1 MRAAAAFLLAADM
14 PRRFLPGASGITPS
28 GFFGGLPRLFDP
40 CRASMARSSFSRSAI
55 RRAMMCSVGI
65 SQESITRSQGPRRF
79 VMAGQWKETWYPG
92 DDGPGFVQVP
102 PGNRRR
108 DGSVPDQLQLANV
121 VRVAKRVDALIDL
134 LSATADALA
143 ATWDLKAEGISVQLD
158 PEAGEDFEPT
168 IQ

>member
-1 MRAAAAFLLAADM
+1 
-14 PRRFLPGASGITPS
+14 
-28 GFFGGLPRLFDP
+28 
-40 CRASMARSSFSRSAI
+40 
-55 RRAMMCSVGI
+55 
-65 SQESITRSQGPRRF
+65 
-79 VMAGQWKETWYPG
+79 MAGQWKETWYPG
-92 DDGPGFVQVP
+92 DDGPGFVQVH